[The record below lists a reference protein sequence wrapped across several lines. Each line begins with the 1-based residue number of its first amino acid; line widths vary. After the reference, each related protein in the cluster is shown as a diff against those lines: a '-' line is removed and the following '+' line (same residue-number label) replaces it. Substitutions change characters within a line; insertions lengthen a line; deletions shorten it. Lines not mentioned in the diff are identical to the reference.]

1 MSSKYLWLLL
11 LLGIAY
17 FLQSRNLIREIKFH
31 LMDGTWLNIVD
42 TIYLGLNNNAFGK
55 EQKIFTTSELKQYT
69 NLENGLY
76 LSILGQVFD
85 VTKGEKHYGP
95 GENYNAFTGRDAS
108 LAFITGEFDNEGLT
122 DDISSLSAQQ
132 VKALD
137 DWLQFYKANYIYK
150 GKLYGRY
157 YNQDGSPTAESYKV
171 QEKLLIAKKEKSLE
185 EKQKRMFPP
194 CNIEWNPE
202 IGTLF
207 WCTEK
212 SGGIDRDWV
221 GVPRMLFETAN
232 TQSTS
237 RCACVKL
244 DSMEYEENKARLR
257 EYNGCAKYE
266 TKCVLK
272 KKL

>member
-31 LMDGTWLNIVD
+31 LIDGTWLNIVD
-42 TIYLGLNNNAFGK
+42 AIYLGLNNNAFGK

-95 GENYNAFTGRDAS
+95 GENYHAFTGNYFLHWKMYHILTTMYIWYYLFIGRDAS
-108 LAFITGEFDNEGLT
+108 LAFITGEFDNEGLA

-150 GKLYGRY
+150 G
-157 YNQDGSPTAESYKV
+157 TV
-171 QEKLLIAKKEKSLE
+171 
-185 EKQKRMFPP
+185 
-194 CNIEWNPE
+194 
-202 IGTLF
+202 T
-207 WCTEK
+207 
-212 SGGIDRDWV
+212 
-221 GVPRMLFETAN
+221 
-232 TQSTS
+232 
-237 RCACVKL
+237 
-244 DSMEYEENKARLR
+244 
-257 EYNGCAKYE
+257 
-266 TKCVLK
+266 
-272 KKL
+272 